1 MKIYVIIHN
10 GYFPIRA
17 YKIKENA
24 QEEADKLSKEQ
35 YLATIENHFQ
45 SAIDYGSDQTREDV
59 IKEVDGWYNKNPYSV
74 IEINLEE

>member
-45 SAIDYGSDQTREDV
+45 SAIDSEV
-59 IKEVDGWYNKNPYSV
+59 IK
-74 IEINLEE
+74 LEKM